1 MTTTQRTEAETII
14 AATRAPQLEIVEGN
28 PFLLVPEGFKAPI
41 DLEKTLPNPLRKR
54 GTVTLNDADSFIRYT
69 KDQGAPQPN
78 TSTRIYC
85 ETNYVNGNVRFV
97 GVLNDYDAEAHWQD
111 FRSMYEPP
119 KAEEWK
125 TWVGNN
131 KKVMDQMAFALFI
144 EDNLKDI
151 AGESPSGTQMLE
163 MAKSLEI
170 KHDHRVKSAVRTQ
183 SAGISLEYVAT
194 DDAATVERMTVF
206 DRFSIGIAP
215 FFNGQAYK
223 VDARL
228 RYRIG
233 NGTVQFWF
241 ELIRPDLTLQAATV
255 DMIEAIKAG
264 TGFPVLMGKL
274 GQ

>member
-1 MTTTQRTEAETII
+1 MTTTNRTEADAII
-14 AATRAPQLEIVEGN
+14 AATRTPQMQVVEGN
-28 PFLLVPEGFKAPI
+28 PFLLVPEGFKSPI

-69 KDQGAPQPN
+69 KNQGAAD
-78 TSTRIYC
+78 TRIYC
-85 ETNYVNGNVRFV
+85 ETSYSAGVVKFM
-97 GVLNDYDAEAHWQD
+97 GVLNDYDAQPHWQD
-111 FRSMYEPP
+111 FRSIYEPP
-119 KAEEWK
+119 KSEEWK
-125 TWVGNN
+125 TWTGNN
-131 KKVMDQMAFALFI
+131 KKVMDQMTFALFI

-151 AGESPSGTQMLE
+151 AGETPSGTQMLE

-170 KHDHRVKSAVRTQ
+170 KHDLRVKSAIRTQ
-183 SAGISLEYVAT
+183 SGGINLEFVAT
-194 DDAATVERMTVF
+194 DDAATVERMNVF

-228 RYRIG
+228 RYRAA

-255 DMIEAIKAG
+255 DMIEAIKTG